1 MIEQIVTIEAGQD
14 GIDYAWWRP
23 TVVELGLWHFAVR
36 YFCKL
41 PNGKAATRA
50 EVDTIHSAGCAFL
63 GVWEQ
68 GAADWEQGTATGSLH
83 GQLAAGFAKSLGY
96 PAGLPILFAYDTNVA
111 AADQRAL
118 AYGNAAADR
127 VEAAGWT
134 FGIYGDL
141 DVIRMLQGRSA
152 LNWLA
157 GARSWSSRPPFYKP
171 ENEPDYDLVHVRQVI
186 DGSSVN
192 YDRNITLRPFQAWL
206 PHEVVVVPPVEVQ
219 PPPSTVEAVPN
230 TEEEPVRFIADSK
243 TLGSALVECVI
254 GNDGVPHHTMR
265 GFDVDGA
272 RERSVWL
279 AAGLTAVPYSDADYQ
294 ALAAAKVATS

>member
-1 MIEQIVTIEAGQD
+1 MIEQVVTIAAGQD

-23 TVVELGLWHFAVR
+23 TVDELGLWHFVVR

-41 PNGKAATRA
+41 PNGKAATGA
-50 EVDTIHSAGCAFL
+50 EVDTIHAAGCAFL
-63 GVWEQ
+63 AVWEQ
-68 GAADWEQGTATGSLH
+68 GAADWQQGSPRGVEH
-83 GQLAAGFAKSLGY
+83 GRLAVAFAKSIGY
-96 PAGLPILFAYDTNVA
+96 PPGLPILFAFDSNATAGDSRARAYGVA
-111 AADQRAL
+111 AADAVNL
-118 AYGNAAADR
+118 SGYG
-127 VEAAGWT
+127 

-141 DVIRMLQGRSA
+141 DVIRVLQDRSE

-157 GARSWSSRPPFYKP
+157 GARAWSSRPPRYRP
-171 ENEPDYDLVHVRQVI
+171 EDEPDYQLVHVRQVI

-192 YDRNITLRPFQAWL
+192 YDRNVALRPFPAWL
-206 PHEVVVVPPVEVQ
+206 PHEATPPIEVQ
-219 PPPSTVEAVPN
+219 PAPSTVEAIPN
-230 TEEEPVRFIADSK
+230 TEEEPMRFIADSK

-272 RERSVWL
+272 AERAVWL

-294 ALAAAKVATS
+294 ALATAKVAG